1 MEGYQDRPSGRGDT
15 GFVPEDR
22 MTRTT
27 VEDSQLWQ
35 LIRSIQ
41 EQEVAASV
49 LQGLLWK
56 GDVLL
61 GSERTFKGTFVAL
74 CYYIPPSNILFF
86 SFLLTNHSVFDP
98 VVSCY

>member
-1 MEGYQDRPSGRGDT
+1 MKGYQDRPSGRGDT

-35 LIRSIQ
+35 LIQSIQ

-56 GDVLL
+56 EDVPL
-61 GSERTFKGTFVAL
+61 GSERRVEKAGL
-74 CYYIPPSNILFF
+74 LFDVIT
-86 SFLLTNHSVFDP
+86 SHANDMNFL
-98 VVSCY
+98 Y

>member
-1 MEGYQDRPSGRGDT
+1 
-15 GFVPEDR
+15 

-56 GDVLL
+56 EDVPL
-61 GSERTFKGTFVAL
+61 GSERRVEKAGL
-74 CYYIPPSNILFF
+74 LFDVIT
-86 SFLLTNHSVFDP
+86 SHANDINFL
-98 VVSCY
+98 Y

>member
-1 MEGYQDRPSGRGDT
+1 
-15 GFVPEDR
+15 

-27 VEDSQLWQ
+27 AEDSQLWQ

-56 GDVLL
+56 GDVPL
-61 GSERTFKGTFVAL
+61 GSERRVEKVGLLADVITSH
-74 CYYIPPSNILFF
+74 SNNI
-86 SFLLTNHSVFDP
+86 SSV
-98 VVSCY
+98 Y

>member
-1 MEGYQDRPSGRGDT
+1 
-15 GFVPEDR
+15 

-41 EQEVAASV
+41 EREVAASV

-56 GDVLL
+56 GDAPL
-61 GSERTFKGTFVAL
+61 GSERRVVKAGLLFYVITSHSDNINFV
-74 CYYIPPSNILFF
+74 Y
-86 SFLLTNHSVFDP
+86 
-98 VVSCY
+98 